1 VQAIPLSTGADLR
14 ALRPDSDTVVLCVN
28 GGTGRIV
35 PGTWSPTLEWLV
47 DRLAPRFPDAGFAL
61 VRYRVKSWK
70 RLPECIADGHAALDW
85 LTAPR
90 RVIMLGFSMGGAV
103 SVSCAD
109 DPRVRDI
116 IGLAPWFPEE
126 LPLPDLTGD
135 RVQII
140 HGSIDGWIPGVPG
153 VRPSHSRGAIGR
165 LHGAGA
171 EVSYRL
177 IRGAVHGLAVRPR
190 GRLVTLPRAG
200 AWEIAVEHAL
210 RGAGAGGD
218 QR

>member
-1 VQAIPLSTGADLR
+1 
-14 ALRPDSDTVVLCVN
+14 
-28 GGTGRIV
+28 
-35 PGTWSPTLEWLV
+35 
-47 DRLAPRFPDAGFAL
+47 
-61 VRYRVKSWK
+61 
-70 RLPECIADGHAALDW
+70 
-85 LTAPR
+85 
-90 RVIMLGFSMGGAV
+90 MLGFSMGGAV

-126 LPLPDLTGD
+126 LPLPDLKGA

-165 LHGAGA
+165 LRGAGA

-177 IRGAVHGLAVRPR
+177 IRGAVHGLAVRP
-190 GRLVTLPRAG
+190 GSRLVTLPRAR
-200 AWEIAVEHAL
+200 AWEMAVEHAL
-210 RGAGAGGD
+210 QGAGAGGD